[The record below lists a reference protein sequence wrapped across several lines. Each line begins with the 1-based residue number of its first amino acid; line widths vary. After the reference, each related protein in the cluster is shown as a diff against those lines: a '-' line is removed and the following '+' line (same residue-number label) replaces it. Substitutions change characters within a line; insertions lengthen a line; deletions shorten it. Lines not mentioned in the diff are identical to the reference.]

1 MRITKLKIQNIGVF
15 EDQEIEF
22 KEKTIPDKAEI
33 HIFTG
38 ENGTGKSTIL
48 YVLASLFDANLIAS
62 RFHKTK
68 QPYFEINFVNG
79 KISLFDNHRKINI
92 DGNNTP
98 MRNYRIAFNYLTNI
112 IRNSGSIDNSFKGFE
127 FVFFAYAGHRNIGNH
142 AIDAIKELTE
152 NPLENVLNFNRHIPT
167 DILLQWI
174 ANTKTKEALAAQKNN
189 LPRVE
194 KYRKSIERI
203 EFAISEITGKTIKF
217 IFEDEPIMQVLVEVN
232 GTQLSFNTLPDGLKS
247 ILSWVS
253 DLLMRLDRTPWA
265 TDEDV
270 FDRNFI
276 LFLDEIEVHL
286 HPAWQR
292 KILPVVQKL
301 FKNAQ
306 IFISTHSPFVVGSV
320 DGAWVY
326 KLGLENGNAK
336 VVEITESSVGDSLS
350 LVLDEVFDIK
360 TQFAAPSI
368 EKEFNEFYVLREELL
383 HKNFANE
390 NLFLEKAKQL
400 ALHSTEIQNIIGREI
415 RQLNRVLQKSYAI

>member
-48 YVLASLFDANLIAS
+48 YVLASLLNLHFISS

-68 QPYFEINFVNG
+68 KPYFEVNFG
-79 KISLFDNHRKINI
+79 
-92 DGNNTP
+92 DGNVL
-98 MRNYRIAFNYLTNI
+98 FLTN
-112 IRNSGSIDNSFKGFE
+112 RGNSYVLNLLGIMTNYQVSINTLQDLIDNLKTVNNNFKGFE
-127 FVFFAYAGHRNIGNH
+127 FAFFAYAGYRNVGNH
-142 AIDAIKELTE
+142 TINAIQELTE
-152 NPLENVLNFNRHIPT
+152 NPLEDVLNFNRQIPT
-167 DILLQWI
+167 QILLQWI
-174 ANTKTKEALAAQKNN
+174 ANSKTKEALAAQKNN

-203 EFAISEITGKTIKF
+203 EFAISEITGKSIKF
-217 IFEDEPIMQVLVEVN
+217 IFEDEPIMQVLVKVNEVE
-232 GTQLSFNTLPDGLKS
+232 LSFNTLPDGLKS

-292 KILPVVQKL
+292 KILPVIQKL

-306 IFISTHSPFVVGSV
+306 IFISTHSPFVIGSV

-336 VVEITESSVGDSLS
+336 VLEITESSVGDSLS
-350 LVLDEVFDIK
+350 LILEEVFDIK
-360 TQFAAPSI
+360 TQFAAPSV
-368 EKEFNEFYVLREELL
+368 ENEFKEFYVLREELL

-390 NLFLEKAKQL
+390 NLFLDKAKLL
-400 ALHSTEIQNIIGREI
+400 ALHSIEIQNIVGREI
-415 RQLNRVLQKSYAI
+415 RQLNRVLQKNYAL

>member
-22 KEKTIPDKAEI
+22 KEKTIPEKAEI

-48 YVLASLFDANLIAS
+48 YVLASLFDINLISS

-68 QPYFEINFVNG
+68 KPYFEIDFGDN
-79 KISLFDNHRKINI
+79 SRLFPFKQDGELLLSNSFIINC
-92 DGNNTP
+92 
-98 MRNYRIAFNYLTNI
+98 YRLNI
-112 IRNSGSIDNSFKGFE
+112 IA
-127 FVFFAYAGHRNIGNH
+127 FFAYAGYRNVGNH
-142 AIDAIKELTE
+142 TISAIQELAE
-152 NPLENVLNFNRHIPT
+152 NPLEGVLNFNREIPT
-167 DILLQWI
+167 QILLQWI
-174 ANTKTKEALAAQKNN
+174 ANSKTKEALAAQKNN
-189 LPRVE
+189 LPRAE

-203 EFAISEITGKTIKF
+203 EFAISEITGKSIKF
-217 IFEDEPIMQVLVEVN
+217 IFEDEPIMQVLVQVN
-232 GTQLSFNTLPDGLKS
+232 DVELSFNTLPDGLKS

-292 KILPVVQKL
+292 KILPVIQKL

-336 VVEITESSVGDSLS
+336 VLEITESSVGDSLS
-350 LVLDEVFDIK
+350 LILEEVFDIK

-390 NLFLEKAKQL
+390 TLFLDNAKLL
-400 ALHSTEIQNIIGREI
+400 ALHSIEIQNIVGREI
-415 RQLNRVLQKSYAI
+415 RQLNRVLQKNYAL